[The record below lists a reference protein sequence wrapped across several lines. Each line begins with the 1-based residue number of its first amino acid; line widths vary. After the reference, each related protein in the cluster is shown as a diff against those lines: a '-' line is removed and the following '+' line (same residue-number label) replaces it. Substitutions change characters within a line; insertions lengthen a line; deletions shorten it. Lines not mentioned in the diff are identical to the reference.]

1 MQIIITGGGGFLGQ
15 KLASALLNSSL
26 AFNELLLVD
35 LKMPARLS
43 DSPRLR
49 CLEADLTQPGVLEN
63 VITANTSV
71 VYHLAAIVSSHAEDD
86 FDLGWKVN
94 LDLTRQLL
102 EACRRQPQKIRFVF
116 SSSLAVYG
124 GTLPECV
131 TDTTALTP
139 RSSYG
144 AQKAACELLV
154 NDYTRKGYVDG
165 LALRL
170 PTICVRPGKPNRAA
184 SSFVSAIIR
193 EPLQGETTICPVSE
207 SLRLWISSPA
217 TVIHNLSL
225 AATLPAP
232 GEASSINL
240 PGISVTVGEML
251 ETLRQAGGQ
260 AARDRVTHQRDEG
273 VEKIVASWPGRID
286 NQRALALGFVADKRF
301 DDIIERFR
309 QDDMEGGHDKFTDP
323 NYRPDRCRFRSGMA
337 GVTHPCS
344 CADRDAGGGLY
355 RRSVGG
361 MGIDK
366 TLSVITSGF
375 GTTLGSI
382 GLVIGL
388 GVMMGRLL
396 EVSGAAERIAWSF
409 IKWLGKRREEWAL
422 AITGYIV
429 SIPIFV
435 DSAFVILYPV
445 AKALAKS
452 GKRSLLTLG
461 VALAGGLVV
470 THHTVPPTPGPL
482 GVAGIFNVDIGAMLL
497 TGMALAVPC
506 VIGIVF
512 YAQWLDKRYPDFV
525 PRTLNADEVN
535 AALEQYNKEKEQ
547 KDLPSL
553 TLSLL
558 PIVVPIVLIFLKAIC
573 STLATVE
580 GWFGLATHPVVQ
592 AINFVGSPVIALAI
606 SVLLA
611 VYTLVPRMDKHTT
624 AERLEEGLQSAGI
637 ILLVTGAGGALGAIL
652 RDSGAG
658 QQLAEQ
664 VANLPISPI
673 LIPFIVATLVRLIQ
687 GSGTVA
693 MITAA
698 SISAPIL
705 AQIPGINMLLAA
717 QAATMGSLFFGYF
730 NDSLFWVVNRMM
742 GVSDVKQQMVVWSV
756 PTTIAWAIGGTGV
769 ALINLL
775 FGSGGSWLDPLLPI
789 VVLAAIMLW
798 VRWQAQGIKDKLVV
812 KD

>member
-1 MQIIITGGGGFLGQ
+1 MTSLPTPIIGLIVAVFVLVWLVLRTRVH
-15 KLASALLNSSL
+15 ALI
-26 AFNELLLVD
+26 A
-35 LKMPARLS
+35 M
-43 DSPRLR
+43 
-49 CLEADLTQPGVLEN
+49 
-63 VITANTSV
+63 
-71 VYHLAAIVSSHAEDD
+71 LAAACIA
-86 FDLGWKVN
+86 G
-94 LDLTRQLL
+94 LL
-102 EACRRQPQKIRFVF
+102 
-116 SSSLAVYG
+116 
-124 GTLPECV
+124 
-131 TDTTALTP
+131 
-139 RSSYG
+139 
-144 AQKAACELLV
+144 
-154 NDYTRKGYVDG
+154 
-165 LALRL
+165 
-170 PTICVRPGKPNRAA
+170 
-184 SSFVSAIIR
+184 
-193 EPLQGETTICPVSE
+193 
-207 SLRLWISSPA
+207 
-217 TVIHNLSL
+217 
-225 AATLPAP
+225 
-232 GEASSINL
+232 
-240 PGISVTVGEML
+240 
-251 ETLRQAGGQ
+251 
-260 AARDRVTHQRDEG
+260 
-273 VEKIVASWPGRID
+273 
-286 NQRALALGFVADKRF
+286 
-301 DDIIERFR
+301 
-309 QDDMEGGHDKFTDP
+309 
-323 NYRPDRCRFRSGMA
+323 
-337 GVTHPCS
+337 
-344 CADRDAGGGLY
+344 
-355 RRSVGG
+355 GG

-573 STLATVE
+573 STLATIE
-580 GWFGLATHPVVQ
+580 GWSGLATHPVVQ
-592 AINFVGSPVIALAI
+592 AINFVGTPVIALAI

-637 ILLVTGAGGALGAIL
+637 HGRWRRAGRDPARQRRGSTVGGAGCQLADLADPDPVYRGDAGTP
-652 RDSGAG
+652 DSGIG
-658 QQLAEQ
+658 DGGDDHC
-664 VANLPISPI
+664 
-673 LIPFIVATLVRLIQ
+673 RLDFRADPRADPRHQ
-687 GSGTVA
+687 YAACRSGR
-693 MITAA
+693 
-698 SISAPIL
+698 
-705 AQIPGINMLLAA
+705 
-717 QAATMGSLFFGYF
+717 
-730 NDSLFWVVNRMM
+730 ND
-742 GVSDVKQQMVVWSV
+742 
-756 PTTIAWAIGGTGV
+756 GV
-769 ALINLL
+769 AVLRLL
-775 FGSGGSWLDPLLPI
+775 QRQPVLGG
-789 VVLAAIMLW
+789 
-798 VRWQAQGIKDKLVV
+798 
-812 KD
+812 

>member
-1 MQIIITGGGGFLGQ
+1 MTSLPTPIIGLIVAVFVLVWLVLRTRVH
-15 KLASALLNSSL
+15 ALI
-26 AFNELLLVD
+26 A
-35 LKMPARLS
+35 M
-43 DSPRLR
+43 
-49 CLEADLTQPGVLEN
+49 
-63 VITANTSV
+63 
-71 VYHLAAIVSSHAEDD
+71 LAAACIA
-86 FDLGWKVN
+86 G
-94 LDLTRQLL
+94 LL
-102 EACRRQPQKIRFVF
+102 
-116 SSSLAVYG
+116 
-124 GTLPECV
+124 
-131 TDTTALTP
+131 
-139 RSSYG
+139 
-144 AQKAACELLV
+144 
-154 NDYTRKGYVDG
+154 
-165 LALRL
+165 
-170 PTICVRPGKPNRAA
+170 
-184 SSFVSAIIR
+184 
-193 EPLQGETTICPVSE
+193 
-207 SLRLWISSPA
+207 
-217 TVIHNLSL
+217 
-225 AATLPAP
+225 
-232 GEASSINL
+232 
-240 PGISVTVGEML
+240 
-251 ETLRQAGGQ
+251 
-260 AARDRVTHQRDEG
+260 
-273 VEKIVASWPGRID
+273 
-286 NQRALALGFVADKRF
+286 
-301 DDIIERFR
+301 
-309 QDDMEGGHDKFTDP
+309 
-323 NYRPDRCRFRSGMA
+323 
-337 GVTHPCS
+337 
-344 CADRDAGGGLY
+344 
-355 RRSVGG
+355 GG

-461 VALAGGLVV
+461 VALA
-470 THHTVPPTPGPL
+470 
-482 GVAGIFNVDIGAMLL
+482 
-497 TGMALAVPC
+497 VPC

-580 GWFGLATHPVVQ
+580 GWSGLATHPVVQ

-769 ALINLL
+769 VLINLL